1 MSKPLLFEP
10 LTIKGV
16 TLKNR
21 VVVAPMHQYA
31 AVKGYPTDWHL
42 MNAGRWAAG
51 GAGMVFIESTK
62 VERRGCGTG
71 GDLGLWNDDLISH
84 HKRITDFI
92 RAQESVP
99 ALQLGHSGRKARRF
113 RPWQGGAPLT
123 PEGAKEAG
131 VDDWD
136 DWELVAPSAI
146 GSGDSEPVPRALSA
160 DDIKVTV
167 ENWGK
172 GAARAHAAGY
182 DVLEIHAAHG
192 YLLHQF
198 LSPKA
203 NLRNDEYG
211 GSDLNR
217 MRFAIEVTEAVRA
230 NWPADKPLFMRLSVE
245 DDAGWGPDESVALS
259 RLVKEKGVDV
269 IDCSSGG
276 MRGSPVISAGPVG
289 YGYQVPY
296 AEKIR
301 TEAGIATMAVGLIV
315 HAEQAEEILQKGQA
329 DLIAVG
335 REFLHN
341 PNWALDA
348 ALKLGAEG
356 AFQVTPPAYDY
367 WLEKRASS
375 VKAVTPSTYFPGAD
389 HSETDARSST

>member
-1 MSKPLLFEP
+1 MGTPLLFQP
-10 LTIKGV
+10 IKIRDV

-42 MNAGRWAAG
+42 MNVGRFAAG
-51 GAGMVFIESTK
+51 GAGLVFIESTK
-62 VERRGCGTG
+62 VERRGCGTA
-71 GDLGLWNDDLISH
+71 GDTGLWDDSYIEH
-84 HKRITDFI
+84 FKRLADFI
-92 RAQESVP
+92 RSQNSIP
-99 ALQLGHSGRKARRF
+99 AIQLGHSGRKARRF
-113 RPWQGGAPLT
+113 RPWEGGAPLT
-123 PEGAKEAG
+123 EEGAIKAG

-146 GSGDSEPVPRALSA
+146 GSSETEPIPRALSFGE
-160 DDIKVTV
+160 IQKTI
-167 ENWGK
+167 ENWSE
-172 GAARAHAAGY
+172 AARRANEAGF

-203 NLRNDEYG
+203 NLRTDEYG
-211 GSDLNR
+211 GSESKR
-217 MRFAIEVTEAVRA
+217 MRLPLEIAEAVRG
-230 NWPADKPLFMRLSVE
+230 NWPEDKPLFIRLSVE
-245 DDAGWGPDESVALS
+245 DDAGWGPDESVRFS
-259 RLVKEKGVDV
+259 KLVKEKGVDV
-269 IDCSSGG
+269 VDCSSGG

-301 TEAGIATMAVGLIV
+301 KETDLMSMAVGLIV
-315 HAEQAEEILQKGQA
+315 HAEQAEEILQSGQA
-329 DLIAVG
+329 DLIAIA

-348 ALKLGAEG
+348 ALILGVEE
-356 AFQVTPPAYDY
+356 AFAVTPPAYDY
-367 WLEKRASS
+367 WLEKRFNS
-375 VKAVTPSTYFPGAD
+375 VKDVVPSTYFPGSD
-389 HSETDARSST
+389 NGDFKI

>member
-1 MSKPLLFEP
+1 MSTPLLFQP
-10 LTIKGV
+10 ITIRST

-42 MNAGRWAAG
+42 MNAGRFAAG
-51 GAGMVFIESTK
+51 GAGLVFIESTK
-62 VERRGCGTG
+62 VERRGCGTA
-71 GDLGLWNDDLISH
+71 GDMGLWDDSYISH
-84 HKRITDFI
+84 FKRLADFI
-92 RAQESVP
+92 RKQNSVP
-99 ALQLGHSGRKARRF
+99 AIQIGHSGRKARRF
-113 RPWQGGAPLT
+113 RPWEGGAPLT
-123 PEGAKEAG
+123 PEGALEAG

-136 DWELVAPSAI
+136 DWELVAPSPI
-146 GSGDSEPVPRALSA
+146 GSSETEPIPRGLSFGE
-160 DDIKVTV
+160 IQKTV
-167 ENWGK
+167 ENWGE
-172 GAARAHAAGY
+172 AARRANEAGFE
-182 DVLEIHAAHG
+182 VLEIHAAHG

-203 NLRNDEYG
+203 NQRTDEYG
-211 GSDLNR
+211 GTESKR
-217 MRFAIEVTEAVRA
+217 MRLPLEVAEEVRA
-230 NWPADKPLFMRLSVE
+230 NWPEDKPLFIRLSVE
-245 DDAGWGPDESVALS
+245 DDAGWGPEESVRFS

-301 TEAGIATMAVGLIV
+301 KETDMMSMAVGLIV
-315 HAEQAEEILQKGQA
+315 HAEQAEEILQSGRA
-329 DLIAVG
+329 DLIAIA

-348 ALKLGAEG
+348 ALKLGVED
-356 AFQVTPPAYDY
+356 AFKITPPAYDY
-367 WLEKRASS
+367 WLEKRSSS
-375 VKAVTPSTYFPGAD
+375 VKDVVPSTYFPGSD
-389 HSETDARSST
+389 SGNL

>member
-1 MSKPLLFEP
+1 METPLLFQP
-10 LTIKGV
+10 MVIRDL

-42 MNAGRWAAG
+42 MNAGRFAAG
-51 GAGMVFIESTK
+51 GAGLVFIESTK
-62 VERRGCGTG
+62 VERRGCGTA
-71 GDLGLWNDDLISH
+71 GDMGIWDDSYIEH
-84 HKRITDFI
+84 FKRLAEFI
-92 RAQESVP
+92 RSQNSVP
-99 ALQLGHSGRKARRF
+99 GIQLGHSGRKARRF
-113 RPWQGGAPLT
+113 RPWEGGAPLT
-123 PEGAKEAG
+123 EQGAIDAG

-136 DWELVAPSAI
+136 EWELVAPSSV
-146 GSGDSEPVPRALSA
+146 GSSETEPIPRALSFGEIQKTI
-160 DDIKVTV
+160 D
-167 ENWGK
+167 NWGE
-172 GAARAHAAGY
+172 AARRADEAGFE
-182 DVLEIHAAHG
+182 VLEIHAAHG

-203 NLRNDEYG
+203 NQRTDEYG
-211 GSDLNR
+211 GTESKR
-217 MRFAIEVTEAVRA
+217 MRLALEVAEAVRY
-230 NWPADKPLFMRLSVE
+230 NWPDHKPLFIRLSVE
-245 DDAGWGPDESVALS
+245 DDAGWGPDESVRFS

-301 TEAGIATMAVGLIV
+301 NEVGMMSMAVGLIV
-315 HAEQAEEILQKGQA
+315 HAEQAEEILQSGQA
-329 DLIAVG
+329 DLIAIA

-348 ALKLGAEG
+348 ALKLGVKE
-356 AFQVTPPAYDY
+356 AFALAPPAYDY
-367 WLEKRASS
+367 WLEKRFNS
-375 VKAVTPSTYFPGAD
+375 VKDVVPSTYFPGSD
-389 HSETDARSST
+389 NGNFKI